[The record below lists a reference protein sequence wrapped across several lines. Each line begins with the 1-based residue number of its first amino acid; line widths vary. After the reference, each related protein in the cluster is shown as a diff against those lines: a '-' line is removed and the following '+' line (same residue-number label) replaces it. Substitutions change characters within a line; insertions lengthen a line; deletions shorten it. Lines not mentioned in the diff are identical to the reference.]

1 MTRLASPVLA
11 LALAVAL
18 AGCGAGSADPPPDA
32 PSEPSGVELPAT
44 AVIVC
49 GADGATVETPR
60 VAASRDGVHL
70 EIRNE
75 SGARRVVHVQA
86 ADSAQ
91 GEGFPQ
97 GVHARVWALPPGA
110 ASVTCD
116 DPARGPGDEP
126 GERLQIADPDG
137 VWVSTELDC
146 EDIWSA
152 TLDYLAGAPGIQG
165 EPAEAVRAASEVK
178 LDADDV
184 VELAGYPD
192 AEESPAVRVVRDGSV
207 VSVASLMP
215 AEDGGW
221 LVSTVTRC
229 AGG

>member
-1 MTRLASPVLA
+1 MRLASLLLA

-18 AGCGAGSADPPPDA
+18 AGCGAASADPPADA

-75 SGARRVVHVQA
+75 SGAERVVHVQA

-97 GVHARVWALPPGA
+97 GKHARVWALPPGA

-116 DPARGPGDEP
+116 DPAKGPGDEP
-126 GERLQIADPDG
+126 GERLQIEDPDG

-184 VELAGYPD
+184 VELAGYPG
-192 AEESPAVRVVRDGSV
+192 AGESPAVRVVRDGSV
-207 VSVASLMP
+207 VSVASLVP
-215 AEDGGW
+215 TEDGGW

-229 AGG
+229 ADA